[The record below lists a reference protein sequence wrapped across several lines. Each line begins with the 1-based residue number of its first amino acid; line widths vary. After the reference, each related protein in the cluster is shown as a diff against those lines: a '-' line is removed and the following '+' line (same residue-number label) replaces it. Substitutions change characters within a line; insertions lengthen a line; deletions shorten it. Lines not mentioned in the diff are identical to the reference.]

1 MDELT
6 NDTIDINDVKVKTRT
21 RFCKLKNTNLAVEA
35 GCTGLRGDVPRER
48 SSRAFLVLDGLKG
61 DFFFNPV
68 EDEDDKVVGFGVC
81 CCGDE
86 AVMALLEALTFAT
99 IEIAERCLTR
109 EEKEAPMK
117 LDWPVTD

>member
-1 MDELT
+1 MKDL
-6 NDTIDINDVKVKTRT
+6 NNHTIDINDVKVKTRT

-117 LDWPVTD
+117 VDWPVTD

>member
-1 MDELT
+1 MEITGPNGVLELT
-6 NDTIDINDVKVKTRT
+6 K
-21 RFCKLKNTNLAVEA
+21 
-35 GCTGLRGDVPRER
+35 
-48 SSRAFLVLDGLKG
+48 DGKSLILHDEG
-61 DFFFNPV
+61 TLLFFNPV
-68 EDEDDKVVGFGVC
+68 EDEDDKVVGFAVC

-117 LDWPVTD
+117 VDWPVTD

>member
-1 MDELT
+1 MKEPIIH
-6 NDTIDINDVKVKTRT
+6 TIDINDVKVKTRA
-21 RFCKLKNTNLAVEA
+21 RFCKHKKTNLAVDV
-35 GCTGLRGDVPRER
+35 GCTGLRGDVPRQR

-68 EDEDDKVVGFGVC
+68 EDEDDKVVGFGVS

-117 LDWPVTD
+117 VDWPVTD